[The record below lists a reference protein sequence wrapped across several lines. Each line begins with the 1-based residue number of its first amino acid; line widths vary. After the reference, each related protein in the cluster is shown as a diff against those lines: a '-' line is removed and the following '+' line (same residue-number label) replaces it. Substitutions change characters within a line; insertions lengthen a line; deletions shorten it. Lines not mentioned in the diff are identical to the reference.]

1 MFAVVISI
9 ILLLAAIVAPILF
22 ASNDMPGGGIISVV
36 CILLAV
42 VTMGVSCISTVPTG
56 HTGILTTFGRV
67 EKRNLPEGMN
77 FHAPWQNITTMT
89 NKEQRANGNG
99 LAFSKDM
106 QEVSY
111 AYTIR
116 HQLLSAHAPNVYK
129 TIGTDYYNIVIEP
142 IVNAVIKEQI
152 GKANAEGLITSRES
166 VTALVN
172 EEVSNQCSVYGLNV
186 AVIIDN
192 FDFTDAFTNAVEA
205 KQVATQEKLRAQTEQ
220 ERLTMEAQQKAE
232 RNRIEAESAAEIAR
246 INATAD
252 LEVQKINADAA
263 EYAGQK
269 EAAVNKAVADSI
281 TEELIDYQYALRWNG
296 ELPKYMFSGA
306 DGAMPIVNI
315 PMNTEEE

>member
-1 MFAVVISI
+1 MLAIVVGI
-9 ILLLAAIVAPILF
+9 ILIIMAIVAPFIMS
-22 ASNDMPGGGIISVV
+22 ANRTSGGGIVSAICV
-36 CILLAV
+36 LLAV
-42 VTMGVSCISTVPTG
+42 VIVGISCISTVPTG

-67 EKRNLPEGMN
+67 EDKNLPEGMN
-77 FHAPWQNITTMT
+77 FHAPWQSITTMT
-89 NKEQRANGNG
+89 NKEQSGKGQG

-106 QEVSY
+106 QEVAY
-111 AYTIR
+111 AYTTR
-116 HQLLSAHAPNVYK
+116 YQLLPAYAPNIYK
-129 TIGTDYYNIVIEP
+129 TVGVDYYSIIIDP
-142 IVNAVIKEQI
+142 TVNAVIKEQI

-172 EEVSNQCSVYGLNV
+172 EEVAEICSAYGLNV
-186 AVIIDN
+186 TVIIDN

-252 LEVQKINADAA
+252 LEVQKISADAA

-269 EAAVNKAVADSI
+269 EAAVNKAVAESI
-281 TEELIDYQYALRWNG
+281 TDELIAYQYALRWDG
-296 ELPKYMFSGA
+296 VLPQYMMGS
-306 DGAMPIVNI
+306 DGALPIVNI
-315 PMNTEEE
+315 PMGGEE